1 MENTDKKTVRRI
13 PMIQKLAEDKAAI
26 CKCIREGGDLGEL
39 AKRRNI
45 VFAHPL
51 SI

>member
-1 MENTDKKTVRRI
+1 MENIEKKNNRRI

-39 AKRRNI
+39 AKKRNI
-45 VFAHPL
+45 VFAHPFTV
-51 SI
+51 